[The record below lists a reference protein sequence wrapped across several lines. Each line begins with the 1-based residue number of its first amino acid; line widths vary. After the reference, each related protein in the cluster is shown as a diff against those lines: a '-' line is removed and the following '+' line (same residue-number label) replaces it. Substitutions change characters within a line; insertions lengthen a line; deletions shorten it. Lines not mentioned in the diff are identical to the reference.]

1 MSPPFEPD
9 SFLSGESGTV
19 TGRRARA
26 AGFLRDAFLDLAQA
40 LARTGQ
46 QLDRLAEAT
55 PPRTVLVTGC
65 YVPGAANRLPQAMPE
80 LRSARHDVRF
90 AFGSMGDPE
99 PALAA
104 DTVRTHLTAGK
115 FQNVNAVLEACGGS
129 PAGFDWTIV
138 TDDDVVLAPRFLD
151 RFVAVC
157 EHFDLALAQPAQT
170 LMSHAAWPI
179 TRRRAGSI
187 LRETR
192 FVEIGPVT
200 AFRRDAA
207 SELIPFPDLR
217 FGWGLDLH
225 WAAVAAERGWRLGIV
240 DALPVRHE
248 VSAVASGYSHSEAVA
263 EGRRFLAGRAF
274 LPSHAVREPVAVHR
288 RIRSI
293 R

>member
-1 MSPPFEPD
+1 VSAGPD
-9 SFLSGESGTV
+9 PESFLSGHSGHV
-19 TGRRARA
+19 AGLRRRAARTLGDGA
-26 AGFLRDAFLDLAQA
+26 LDL
-40 LARTGQ
+40 LERARGSAGA
-46 QLDRLAEAT
+46 LDRLAERG
-55 PPRTVLVTGC
+55 PPRDVLVLGV
-65 YVPGAANRLPQAMPE
+65 YRPERDLLEGALAE
-80 LRSARHDVRF
+80 LRGSRHGVRALLGSLGPAR
-90 AFGSMGDPE
+90 AGLLE
-99 PALAA
+99 
-104 DTVRTHLTAGK
+104 DTVATGLSGGK
-115 FQNVNAVLEACGGS
+115 FENLNALLAGARS
-129 PAGFDWTIV
+129 APADWTLV
-138 TDDDVVLAPRFLD
+138 VDDDVVLAPRFLD

-248 VSAVASGYSHSEAVA
+248 LSAVASGYSHGEAVA